1 MMGLEDWI
9 AFDQQLLLRLN
20 GSDSLFW
27 DNLMEGITSTVAWLP
42 VGVVLLYLV
51 VKNNTMREAGLVIL
65 FFALTIVVA
74 DQFSSSF
81 CKPYFARFRPTQD
94 PLLMYLVD
102 VVDGY
107 RGGRYG
113 FISSHAANT
122 FGVCMFL
129 SLLLRNRWMT
139 FSLVLWAALCSYSP
153 RRHLLRHVVG
163 IGVGGFV
170 LWVVCLFA
178 SEDGARGKADGFH
191 AIYVQRLCRG
201 RFGCVPGRALPD
213 LRRVGHTRCGGLIQ
227 LASSSLCV
235 FWYAVGGMPNS
246 SLKFEVKCFRSENPK
261 AVAISLMLRSWV
273 STIFRA

>member
-122 FGVCMFL
+122 FAVATCLGLIVRHRGLTFMLVAWALVNCWTRLYLGVHYVGD
-129 SLLLRNRWMT
+129 LLCGTVWGVFTGWALHLLYARLAPART
-139 FSLVLWAALCSYSP
+139 KRVGGGVYTPGGYAVSDARLLVAALLTILLPAAFVPWLWA
-153 RRHLLRHVVG
+153 
-163 IGVGGFV
+163 
-170 LWVVCLFA
+170 
-178 SEDGARGKADGFH
+178 
-191 AIYVQRLCRG
+191 
-201 RFGCVPGRALPD
+201 
-213 LRRVGHTRCGGLIQ
+213 
-227 LASSSLCV
+227 LA
-235 FWYAVGGMPNS
+235 
-246 SLKFEVKCFRSENPK
+246 
-261 AVAISLMLRSWV
+261 
-273 STIFRA
+273 

>member
-42 VGVVLLYLV
+42 VGMVLIYVVI
-51 VKNNTMREAGLVIL
+51 KNNTMREAGLVVL
-65 FFALTIVVA
+65 FFALTILLA

-139 FSLVLWAALCSYSP
+139 FSLVLWAALCSYS
-153 RRHLLRHVVG
+153 RIYL
-163 IGVGGFV
+163 GVHYPGDIFFGTLWGLVSGAFAILGNYLGCSLFIKGGARNVKPVMVAVLAVFFVKV
-170 LWVVCLFA
+170 LWELVV
-178 SEDGARGKADGFH
+178 
-191 AIYVQRLCRG
+191 
-201 RFGCVPGRALPD
+201 
-213 LRRVGHTRCGGLIQ
+213 
-227 LASSSLCV
+227 
-235 FWYAVGGMPNS
+235 
-246 SLKFEVKCFRSENPK
+246 
-261 AVAISLMLRSWV
+261 
-273 STIFRA
+273 

>member
-139 FSLVLWAALCSYSP
+139 FSLVLWAALCSYSRIYLGVHYP
-153 RRHLLRHVVG
+153 GDIFFGTLWGLVSGALCYGLYAYLHRKMMPEGRRMV
-163 IGVGGFV
+163 
-170 LWVVCLFA
+170 
-178 SEDGARGKADGFH
+178 STQ
-191 AIYVQRLCRG
+191 Y
-201 RFGCVPGRALPD
+201 
-213 LRRVGHTRCGGLIQ
+213 T
-227 LASSSLCV
+227 SSG
-235 FWYAVGGMPNS
+235 YAVAD
-246 SLKFEVKCFRSENPK
+246 LDVFQAVLYLTYVVLAIR
-261 AVAISLMLRSWV
+261 AVAV
-273 STIFRA
+273 SFS

>member
-113 FISSHAANT
+113 FISSHAANA
-122 FGVCMFL
+122 FGFAMFL
-129 SLLLRNRWMT
+129 TLLFRNRWLGFT
-139 FSLVLWAALCSYSP
+139 LFLWATVNAYSRIYLGVHFLTDIIP
-153 RRHLLRHVVG
+153 GIMAGIFFGYIVYKLYAWVRSRWLSDSPSPVYGKRRAVLITSAVWLMFIILLT
-163 IGVGGFV
+163 
-170 LWVVCLFA
+170 L
-178 SEDGARGKADGFH
+178 
-191 AIYVQRLCRG
+191 
-201 RFGCVPGRALPD
+201 
-213 LRRVGHTRCGGLIQ
+213 HTPLVRMGT
-227 LASSSLCV
+227 S
-235 FWYAVGGMPNS
+235 
-246 SLKFEVKCFRSENPK
+246 
-261 AVAISLMLRSWV
+261 
-273 STIFRA
+273 

>member
-74 DQFSSSF
+74 DHFSSSF

-139 FSLVLWAALCSYSP
+139 FSLVLWAALCSYS
-153 RRHLLRHVVG
+153 R
-163 IGVGGFV
+163 I
-170 LWVVCLFA
+170 
-178 SEDGARGKADGFH
+178 
-191 AIYVQRLCRG
+191 
-201 RFGCVPGRALPD
+201 
-213 LRRVGHTRCGGLIQ
+213 
-227 LASSSLCV
+227 
-235 FWYAVGGMPNS
+235 YAV
-246 SLKFEVKCFRSENPK
+246 
-261 AVAISLMLRSWV
+261 
-273 STIFRA
+273 

>member
-1 MMGLEDWI
+1 MGLEDWI

-27 DNLMEGITSTVAWLP
+27 DRLMEGITSTVAWLP
-42 VGVVLLYLV
+42 VGVVLLYV
-51 VKNNTMREAGLVIL
+51 VIKNNTMRVAGLVIL
-65 FFALTIVVA
+65 FFALTILLA

-139 FSLVLWAALCSYSP
+139 FSLATWASLCSYSRIYLGVHYP
-153 RRHLLRHVVG
+153 GDIFFGTLCGLCSGALCYYLYKCLHRR
-163 IGVGGFV
+163 IMP
-170 LWVVCLFA
+170 
-178 SEDGARGKADGFH
+178 EK
-191 AIYVQRLCRG
+191 
-201 RFGCVPGRALPD
+201 RFIS
-213 LRRVGHTRCGGLIQ
+213 TQ
-227 LASSSLCV
+227 YTSSG
-235 FWYAVGGMPNS
+235 YAVVDLDLFQS
-246 SLKFEVKCFRSENPK
+246 VLYFTYVVLVIR
-261 AVAISLMLRSWV
+261 AVV
-273 STIFRA
+273 V